1 MRLIAFLN
9 KLYIFFELVEIFP
22 QENGRDA
29 CLNLYYA
36 RNRCTV
42 RLDGNEAAEGDMPKI
57 KAKDLYDM
65 LEQAQI
71 LIVVC
76 HNIQYILTVL
86 QWERFSQK

>member
-9 KLYIFFELVEIFP
+9 KLYIFFELVEIFFTGKRT
-22 QENGRDA
+22 GRLPEPLL
-29 CLNLYYA
+29 CKEPLH
-36 RNRCTV
+36 RPV
-42 RLDGNEAAEGDMPKI
+42 RRKRGSRRGHAKI
-57 KAKDLYDM
+57 KTKDLYDT
-65 LEQAQI
+65 LEQAQT